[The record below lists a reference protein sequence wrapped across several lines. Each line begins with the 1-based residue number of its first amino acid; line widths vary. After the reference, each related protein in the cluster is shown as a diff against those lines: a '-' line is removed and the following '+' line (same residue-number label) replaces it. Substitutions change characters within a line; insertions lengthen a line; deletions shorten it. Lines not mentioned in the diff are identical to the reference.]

1 MSRVIAIMNQKG
13 GCGKTTT
20 AINLAGALN
29 ALGRVVLVCDLDP
42 QAHATMGLNGG
53 GATGNGE
60 GGAESATHQ
69 GRTIHQ
75 ALMSRTGLE
84 PVLMQVE
91 PGFDL
96 APSGDDLFFAER
108 DLGYDDLG
116 ESRLAD
122 CLRLTARPYDYVI
135 IDCPPSLGPLTFNG
149 LRACDEIL
157 IPVEIGFFSLNGV
170 GNLLRALRRYRK
182 AWLAE
187 KRIRAVATMFDR
199 QTTFAREVIEE
210 MRAFFGDALFQTVI
224 HRTVKLKEAASF
236 GVPITRYDPRGRGCE
251 DHMALAGE
259 IITSHQAGG
268 AAAAPGLVIGE
279 DEGDRSRHALES
291 GPR

>member
-1 MSRVIAIMNQKG
+1 MNERVRRVLAVMNQKG

-20 AINLAGALN
+20 AINLSGAFS
-29 ALGRVVLVCDLDP
+29 ALGLKVLVIDLDP
-42 QAHATMGLNGG
+42 QAHATMGLNG
-53 GATGNGE
+53 AGE
-60 GGAESATHQ
+60 GRAGGPAE
-69 GRTIHQ
+69 RTIHQ
-75 ALMSRTGLE
+75 ALMSRSGLE
-84 PVLMQVE
+84 PVLMPVDE
-91 PGFDL
+91 GIDL

-108 DLGYDDLG
+108 DLGYDDSG
-116 ESRLAD
+116 EARLSD
-122 CLRLTARPYDYVI
+122 CLRLTNRTYDYVV

-170 GNLLRALRRYRK
+170 GNLLRSLRRYRK
-182 AWLAE
+182 AWLSE

-199 QTTFAREVIEE
+199 QTTFAREVMEE
-210 MRAFFGDALFQTVI
+210 MRAFFGDALYATMI

-236 GVPITRYDPRGRGCE
+236 GVPITRYDPAGRGCE
-251 DHMALAGE
+251 DHLALARE
-259 IITSHQAGG
+259 IMASHQAGSV
-268 AAAAPGLVIGE
+268 AAPGLVIGE